1 MKEGGEVWLCDLSS
15 FTARCFI
22 LKPLIYRFSPSAAVQ
37 VIGTGGGAEGVWR
50 GTDCA
55 KDCQPNCLSPSEP
68 PIMGASQSRVVT
80 RAAGGSAGVSS
91 QLLHR
96 FADLTLRLLPNSN
109 SSSRSNEPGEE
120 RGGKNCSQSG
130 ASNSRVVPA
139 SSLLHCYSLL
149 LWRVGDSLWY
159 NKRSKWFRWTVATSW
174 QLSLLFFV
182 FFSKGF

>member
-22 LKPLIYRFSPSAAVQ
+22 LKPLIYCFSPSAAVQ
-37 VIGTGGGAEGVWR
+37 VIRIGGGGWR
-50 GTDCA
+50 GTDRA
-55 KDCQPNCLSPSEP
+55 KDCQPNCLTASEP

-96 FADLTLRLLPNSN
+96 FADLTLRILPNST
-109 SSSRSNEPGEE
+109 SSSWSNEPGEQ
-120 RGGKNCSQSG
+120 RGEKKKCSQSG

-139 SSLLHCYSLL
+139 SSLLHCYSLF

-159 NKRSKWFRWTVATSW
+159 NQRSRWFRWTVATSW
-174 QLSLLFFV
+174 QLSLLFFLFS
-182 FFSKGF
+182 FFKRLF